1 VASFQNSN
9 KLNLFVVSI
18 RTAILLGCL
27 YISINVEFTEGLGKI
42 NTNHQKVYDNF
53 AFKFKKKNNEEAQ
66 QKEF

>member
-1 VASFQNSN
+1 MWNSQE
-9 KLNLFVVSI
+9 
-18 RTAILLGCL
+18 R
-27 YISINVEFTEGLGKI
+27 LGKI